1 MSTGGPEG
9 SSPGYVTRSKT
20 IKSSAKYT
28 MRRVQKTPHAHCRQH
43 MAQWFRSV
51 VVATS
56 YDPWLQS
63 LWLTPT

>member
-20 IKSSAKYT
+20 IKSYGKYT
-28 MRRVQKTPHAHCRQH
+28 MRRVQKTTHAYCRQH
-43 MAQWFRSV
+43 GAVVRSV

-56 YDPWLQS
+56 YDHDFKVNG
-63 LWLTPT
+63 